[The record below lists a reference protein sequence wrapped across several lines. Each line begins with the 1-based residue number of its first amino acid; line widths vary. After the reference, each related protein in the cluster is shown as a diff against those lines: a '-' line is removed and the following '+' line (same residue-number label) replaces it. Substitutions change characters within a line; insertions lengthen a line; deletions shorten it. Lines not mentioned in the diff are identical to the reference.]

1 MTTTKATM
9 IGITKHET
17 HSYYVIIL
25 TFNTIVSNHIES
37 RKLCTGAYQIQQH

>member
-9 IGITKHET
+9 IAVTKHET

-25 TFNTIVSNHIES
+25 TFSPVRSRVQNDVMYIV
-37 RKLCTGAYQIQQH
+37 LVM